1 VLGSGVGRTKKAAE
15 QQAAEVAW
23 RAITADS
30 ARDDLTPGDPGSP
43 DGPGGPDDSGDGDG
57 TDPNRES

>member
-1 VLGSGVGRTKKAAE
+1 VGRTKKAAE
-15 QQAAEVAW
+15 QQAAEMAW

-30 ARDDLTPGDPGSP
+30 ARDDLTPGSPGDPESP
-43 DGPGGPDDSGDGDG
+43 EGPGGPDDSGDGDG